1 MVAEVMSLQILE
13 ISSVP
18 SFWAGNWADSALSLQ
33 DLTYAEPDQ
42 LKLTFLTPG
51 SDL

>member
-1 MVAEVMSLQILE
+1 MALQILE
-13 ISSVP
+13 ISRVP

-33 DLTYAEPDQ
+33 DLTCAEPGQ
-42 LKLTFLTPG
+42 FNLTFLTPG